1 MEEFAESKWSK
12 IDLRPKG
19 NHVELS
25 LCVENDIFVGGFR
38 NEHALNLDV
47 QTLIG
52 YHLFGLDVDVGEA
65 ENVLQL
71 GQGH

>member
-1 MEEFAESKWSK
+1 MEEFVESKWSK

-19 NHVELS
+19 NHVEFS
-25 LCVENDIFVGGFR
+25 LCVENDIFVCGFR
-38 NEHALNLDV
+38 NEHAMNLDI

-52 YHLFGLDVDVGEA
+52 DHLLGLDIDVREA

-71 GQGH
+71 GEGH